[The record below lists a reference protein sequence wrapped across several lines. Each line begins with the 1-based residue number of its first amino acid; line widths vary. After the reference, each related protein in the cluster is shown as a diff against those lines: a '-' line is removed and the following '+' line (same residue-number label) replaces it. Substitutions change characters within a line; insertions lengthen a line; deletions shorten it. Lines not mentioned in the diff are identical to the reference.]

1 MSKQAKFNSNL
12 KTLTH
17 PIQQYELDISQGN
30 LVPDASQL
38 LAVQELQTVFEA
50 ILRRRQQSGQT
61 TALRKTLGA
70 IFPGFSAKPSYVKGL
85 YFWGGVGRG
94 KTYLMDLFYQCL
106 PEERKM
112 RMHFH
117 RFMLMV
123 NKRLNGQS
131 SLKNPLQQ
139 VALDI
144 AEEVDLICF
153 DEFFVTDIG
162 DAMIL
167 AGLLETLFN
176 AGVTLVATSNIE
188 PAHLYENGLQRQ
200 NFLPAIGLLEQYTKV
215 INVDGGIDYRLRSL
229 QQAEIY
235 HSPLG
240 AEAEAIMLAGFKRL
254 SVGLNIV
261 TDGTIKIQ
269 GRKILSRY
277 RAEDLVWF
285 DFENICGGPRSPAD
299 YIEIAQLFHTVL
311 ISDIPQLDAHSD
323 DKARRFV
330 SLVDE
335 FYDHKVKL
343 IISAAAPLQDI
354 YQGHEL
360 KFVFTRTK
368 SRLLEMQS
376 HEYLALEHTP

>member
-1 MSKQAKFNSNL
+1 MQRYHQDMA
-12 KTLTH
+12 
-17 PIQQYELDISQGN
+17 QGN
-30 LVPDASQL
+30 LLPDSAQL
-38 LAVQELQTVFEA
+38 MAIEELQKVFDA
-50 ILRRRQQSGQT
+50 LQKRQGKASST
-61 TALRKTLGA
+61 SFMKR
-70 IFPGFSAKPSYVKGL
+70 FFSEKYLPVKGL

-106 PEERKM
+106 PDERKM

-123 NKRLNGQS
+123 NKRLNANVKI
-131 SLKNPLQQ
+131 KNPLES
-139 VALDI
+139 VALEI
-144 AEEVDLICF
+144 AEEVDIICF

-167 AGLLETLFN
+167 GGLLETLFN
-176 AGVTLVATSNIE
+176 SGVTLIATSNIE
-188 PAHLYENGLQRQ
+188 PNRLYENGLQRR
-200 NFLPAIGLLEQYTKV
+200 NFLPAIKLLEQHTKV
-215 INVDGGIDYRLRSL
+215 VNVDGGIDYRLRSL
-229 QQAEIY
+229 EQAEIY

-240 AEAEAIMLAGFKRL
+240 AEAEALMLASFNRL
-254 SVGLNIV
+254 GAGLSTMANGSIE
-261 TDGTIKIQ
+261 IQ
-269 GRKILSRY
+269 GRKIACRY

-285 DFENICGGPRSPAD
+285 DFESICGGPRSPAD

-311 ISDIPQLDAHSD
+311 ISGLPQFDASSD

-343 IISAAAPLQDI
+343 IISAESKLDDI
-354 YQGHEL
+354 YQGREL
-360 KFVFTRTK
+360 KFVFERAK

-376 HEYLALEHTP
+376 NEYLALEHTP

>member
-1 MSKQAKFNSNL
+1 M
-12 KTLTH
+12 KTLIH
-17 PIQQYELDISQGN
+17 PIQQYQQDISQGN
-30 LVPDASQL
+30 LVPDESQL
-38 LAVQELQTVFEA
+38 SAVKELQAVFEA
-50 ILRRRQQSGQT
+50 ILLRRKQSEQT
-61 TALRKTLGA
+61 TALRKILCTV
-70 IFPGFSAKPSYVKGL
+70 FPGFAKKSSQVKGL

-117 RFMLMV
+117 RFMLMI
-123 NKRLNGQS
+123 NKRLNAQA

-144 AEEVDLICF
+144 AKEVDVICF

-176 AGVTLVATSNIE
+176 AGVTLIATSNIE

-200 NFLPAIGLLEQYTKV
+200 NFLPAIKLLEQHTRV

-240 AEAEAIMLAGFKRL
+240 EEAEAIMLASFKRL
-254 SVGLNIV
+254 STGLNTIAN
-261 TDGTIKIQ
+261 GTIEIQ
-269 GRKILSRY
+269 SRKIRSRY

-285 DFENICGGPRSPAD
+285 DFEDICGGPRSPAD

-311 ISDIPQLDAHSD
+311 ISDIPQLEAYSD
-323 DKARRFV
+323 DKSRRFV

-343 IISAAAPLQDI
+343 IISAAVPLQEI

-360 KFVFTRTK
+360 RFVFERTK

-376 HEYLALEHTP
+376 QEYLALEHEP

>member
-1 MSKQAKFNSNL
+1 MLELTKIKSKFENL
-12 KTLTH
+12 TTPMQRYH
-17 PIQQYELDISQGN
+17 QDMAQGN
-30 LVPDASQL
+30 LLPDSAQL
-38 LAVQELQTVFEA
+38 MAIEELQKVFDA
-50 ILRRRQQSGQT
+50 LQKRQGKASST
-61 TALRKTLGA
+61 SFMKR
-70 IFPGFSAKPSYVKGL
+70 FFSEKYLPVKGL

-106 PEERKM
+106 PDERKM

-123 NKRLNGQS
+123 NKRLNANVKI
-131 SLKNPLQQ
+131 KNPLES
-139 VALDI
+139 VALEI
-144 AEEVDLICF
+144 AEEVDIICF

-167 AGLLETLFN
+167 GGLLETLFN
-176 AGVTLVATSNIE
+176 SGVTLIATSNIE
-188 PAHLYENGLQRQ
+188 PNRLYENGLQRR
-200 NFLPAIGLLEQYTKV
+200 NFLPAIKLLEQHTKV
-215 INVDGGIDYRLRSL
+215 VNVDGGIDYRLRSL
-229 QQAEIY
+229 EQAEIY

-240 AEAEAIMLAGFKRL
+240 AEAEALMLASFNRL
-254 SVGLNIV
+254 GAGLSTMANGSIE
-261 TDGTIKIQ
+261 IQ
-269 GRKILSRY
+269 GRKIACRY

-285 DFENICGGPRSPAD
+285 DFESICGGPRSPAD

-311 ISDIPQLDAHSD
+311 ISGLPQFDASSD

-343 IISAAAPLQDI
+343 IISAESKLDDI
-354 YQGHEL
+354 YQGREL
-360 KFVFTRTK
+360 KFVFERAK

-376 HEYLALEHTP
+376 NEYLALEHTP

>member
-1 MSKQAKFNSNL
+1 M
-12 KTLTH
+12 
-17 PIQQYELDISQGN
+17 
-30 LVPDASQL
+30 PDASQL
-38 LAVQELQTVFEA
+38 NAVEELQKVFDA
-50 ILRRRQQSGQT
+50 ILLRRQQSEQQSSIKK
-61 TALRKTLGA
+61 L
-70 IFPGFSAKPSYVKGL
+70 FSSVFSSKPAVIKGL

-106 PEERKM
+106 PEQRKM

-123 NKRLNGQS
+123 NKRLNEQA
-131 SLKNPLQQ
+131 SLKNPLHK
-139 VALDI
+139 VAQDI
-144 AEEVDLICF
+144 AEEVDVICF

-167 AGLLETLFN
+167 AGLLETLFD
-176 AGVTLVATSNIE
+176 AGVTLIATSNIE

-200 NFLPAIGLLEQYTKV
+200 NFLPAIKLLEKHTRV

-240 AEAEAIMLAGFKRL
+240 EEAEAIMLASFKNL
-254 SVGLNIV
+254 SAGLNIV
-261 TDGTIKIQ
+261 SDGTIEIQ

-285 DFENICGGPRSPAD
+285 DFEQICGGPRSPAD

-311 ISDIPQLDAHSD
+311 ISNIPQLNAYSD

-343 IISAAAPLQDI
+343 IVSAAVQLQDI
-354 YQGHEL
+354 YQGDEL
-360 KFVFTRTK
+360 SFVFERTK

-376 HEYLALEHTP
+376 QEYLALEHSP

>member
-1 MSKQAKFNSNL
+1 MSKSGKLKSNL
-12 KTLTH
+12 KTLTS
-17 PIQQYELDISQGN
+17 PLQRYQQDMDQGI
-30 LVPDASQL
+30 LMPDAAQL
-38 LAVQELQTVFEA
+38 MAVEELQAVFET
-50 ILRRRQQSGQT
+50 LLLKRERVPKT
-61 TALRKTLGA
+61 T
-70 IFPGFSAKPSYVKGL
+70 FFSKVKSTFFSTKSTSLKGL

-106 PEERKM
+106 PNERKM

-123 NKRLNGQS
+123 NERLNAQT
-131 SLKNPLQQ
+131 SLKNPLQA
-139 VALDI
+139 VAIEI
-144 AEEVDLICF
+144 AQEVDIICF

-176 AGVTLVATSNIE
+176 SGVILIATSNIE
-188 PAHLYENGLQRQ
+188 PKRLYENGLQRQ
-200 NFLPAIGLLEQYTKV
+200 NFLPAIKLLEQHTKV
-215 INVDGGIDYRLRSL
+215 VNVDGGVDYRLRSL
-229 QQAEIY
+229 KQAEIY

-240 AEAEAIMLAGFKRL
+240 EESETMMLEYFKSL
-254 SVGLNIV
+254 SAGLNTV
-261 TDGTIKIQ
+261 EDGTIEIQ

-285 DFENICGGPRSPAD
+285 DFESICGGPRSPAD
-299 YIEIAQLFHTVL
+299 YVEIAQLFHTVL
-311 ISDIPQLDAHSD
+311 ISGIPQLGAYSD

-343 IISAAAPLQDI
+343 IISAAIELQDI
-354 YQGHEL
+354 YHGDEL
-360 KFVFTRTK
+360 KFVFERAK

-376 HEYLALEHTP
+376 HEYLALEHTA

>member
-1 MSKQAKFNSNL
+1 MQRY
-12 KTLTH
+12 
-17 PIQQYELDISQGN
+17 QQDISEGS
-30 LVPDASQL
+30 LVSDASQL
-38 LAVQELQTVFEA
+38 MAVKELQIVFEA
-50 ILRRRQQSGQT
+50 LLLRRKQSEKAT
-61 TALRKTLGA
+61 FFEKISPRLFATKASP
-70 IFPGFSAKPSYVKGL
+70 IKGL

-94 KTYLMDLFYQCL
+94 KTYLMDLFFQCL

-123 NKRLNGQS
+123 NNRLNTQA
-131 SLKNPLQQ
+131 SLKNPLQE
-139 VALDI
+139 VARSI
-144 AEEVDLICF
+144 AQEVDIICF

-176 AGVTLVATSNIE
+176 SGVILITTSNIE
-188 PAHLYENGLQRQ
+188 PKRLYENGLQRE
-200 NFLPAIGLLEQYTKV
+200 NFLPAIELLKQYTKV
-215 INVDGGIDYRLRSL
+215 VNVDGGVDYRLRSL
-229 QQAEIY
+229 EQAEIY

-240 AEAEAIMLAGFKRL
+240 GESEIIMLESFKRL
-254 SVGLNIV
+254 SAGLNTV
-261 TDGTIKIQ
+261 ADGTIEIQ

-311 ISDIPQLDAHSD
+311 ISDIPELDGYSD

-343 IISAAAPLQDI
+343 IISAATLLQDI
-354 YQGHEL
+354 YQGREL
-360 KFVFTRTK
+360 RFVFERAK

-376 HEYLALEHTP
+376 HEYLALEHSP

>member
-1 MSKQAKFNSNL
+1 M
-12 KTLTH
+12 KTLIH
-17 PIQQYELDISQGN
+17 PIQQYKQDVSQGN
-30 LVPDASQL
+30 LLPDESQL
-38 LAVQELQTVFEA
+38 SAVNELQAVFEA
-50 ILRRRQQSGQT
+50 LLLRRKQSEQL
-61 TALRKTLGA
+61 TALRKMFCA
-70 IFPGFSAKPSYVKGL
+70 VFPGFTAKSSPVKGL

-117 RFMLMV
+117 RFMLMI
-123 NKRLNGQS
+123 NKRLNAKA

-144 AEEVDLICF
+144 AKEVDVICF

-176 AGVTLVATSNIE
+176 GGVTLIATSNIA

-200 NFLPAIGLLEQYTKV
+200 NFLPAIKLLEQHTKV

-240 AEAEAIMLAGFKRL
+240 KEAEAIMLASFKRL
-254 SVGLNIV
+254 SAGLNTV
-261 TDGTIKIQ
+261 ENGTIEIQ
-269 GRKILSRY
+269 SRKIHSRY

-285 DFENICGGPRSPAD
+285 DFEAICGGPRSSAD

-311 ISDIPQLDAHSD
+311 ISDIPQLDAYSD
-323 DKARRFV
+323 DKARRFINM
-330 SLVDE
+330 VDE

-343 IISAAAPLQDI
+343 IISAAFPLQAI

-360 KFVFTRTK
+360 KFVFERTK

-376 HEYLALEHTP
+376 QEYLALEHAP